1 MKNALKVV
9 IFTFAVLAVC
19 AGSVFGYIKYL
30 NADYTVADGTKSGT
44 VEITSYSGDDKEIK
58 IPKKIM
64 GKKVVAIG
72 EDAFSKTDIVS
83 VDLPETV
90 TAIGKNAFS
99 SCAQLTSVK
108 LPSSVETI
116 GDSAFSK
123 CEKLSEI
130 NIPSSLKNLGGAVF
144 LKCDL
149 LTDINIDEGAD
160 FVLKDGILYNSDYT
174 SAYWVSPKADLSD
187 YKSPDTLK
195 NYSSYLFT
203 LNQSVTAFEF
213 SQGTQTIPEAM
224 FLACKSL
231 ESVKIPDGVK
241 TIGDCAFY
249 GCESLKYIEI
259 PASVIKIGKLVFPGM
274 GDDTDAE
281 NKTDF
286 TLRVYDGSKAL
297 EYAQENNLKYE
308 IIK

>member
-9 IFTFAVLAVC
+9 IFTFAVLVVC
-19 AGSVFGYIKYL
+19 AGGIFAYIKYL

-44 VEITSYSGDDKEIK
+44 VEITSYSGADKEIK
-58 IPKKIM
+58 IPKKIR

-72 EDAFSKTDIVS
+72 ESAFSETDIIS
-83 VDLPETV
+83 VEFPETV
-90 TAIGKNAFS
+90 TAIGKNAFA

-108 LPSSVETI
+108 LSSSVDTI
-116 GDSAFSK
+116 ADSAFSK

-144 LKCDL
+144 LMCDS
-149 LTDINIDEGAD
+149 LTDIDIDEGAD
-160 FVLKDGILYNSDYT
+160 FVIKDGVLYNSDYT
-174 SAYWVSPKADLSD
+174 TAYWISPKADLSD
-187 YKSPDTLK
+187 YRFPDTLK

-203 LNQSVTAFEF
+203 LNETVKTFEF

-231 ESVKIPDGVK
+231 ESVKIPDGV
-241 TIGDCAFY
+241 TAIESCAFL
-249 GCESLKYIEI
+249 GCESLKSIEI
-259 PASVIKIGKLVFPGM
+259 PASVIKIGDLAFPGM
-274 GDDTDAE
+274 GNDSDDE